1 MSRLPLL
8 RPQDLSPQQT
18 ELYAAIMRRRANT
31 GQRSSMMNDDGS
43 LRGPFNVLLHAPHV
57 GRQVSDLGEA
67 VRFDTSFTTRER
79 ELVTLAVA
87 AWHRSEFEWYAHTA
101 LGRAA
106 GLSDAEIDALERG
119 DHDVFTNDVERQL
132 LRFVAESL
140 AGDLGDDTYAQT
152 IDRCGAERTVEL
164 AVLIGYYELLARV
177 LDVFRVRAPND

>member
-1 MSRLPLL
+1 MSRLPML
-8 RPQDLSPQQT
+8 RPHELSPEQADVYT
-18 ELYAAIMRRRANT
+18 AIMRRRAAS
-31 GQRSSMMNDDGS
+31 GQGSSMQNSDGS

-67 VRFDTSFTTRER
+67 VRFDTSFTARER

-87 AWHRSEFEWYAHTA
+87 AWHHSAFEWYAHTR

-106 GLSDAEIDALERG
+106 GLSDAEIEALERG
-119 DHDVFTNDVERQL
+119 DHDVFADDVERQL

-140 AGDLGDDTYAQT
+140 SGDLSDETYAQT
-152 IDRCGAERTVEL
+152 IDRCGTERTVEL

-177 LDVFRVRAPND
+177 LEVFRVSAPQD